1 MNNFFT
7 IYASSTIKVY
17 APLRQLKPLSIS
29 SNFATEDHGSLKNS
43 IKSSQHAYMRNDKL
57 RPVSEARLA
66 HAQREKES
74 IVEAS

>member
-1 MNNFFT
+1 MKKKR
-7 IYASSTIKVY
+7 IKPDLRTRD
-17 APLRQLKPLSIS
+17 APTRQVHLLSIS